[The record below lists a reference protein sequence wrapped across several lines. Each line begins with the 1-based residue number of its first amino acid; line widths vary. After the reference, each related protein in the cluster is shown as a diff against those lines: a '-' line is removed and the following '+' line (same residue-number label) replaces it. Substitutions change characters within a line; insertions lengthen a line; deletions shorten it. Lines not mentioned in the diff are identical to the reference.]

1 MHTLLV
7 SFAGSYTENEPN
19 FPRQNNLILQKRLD
33 KVVNFK
39 DVPRPNKEIKYFS
52 MTSTDF
58 KDFSRRLVKFKT
70 VSRLYEPCA
79 TQKHRKNRH

>member
-7 SFAGSYTENEPN
+7 SFAGSYTENEPIF
-19 FPRQNNLILQKRLD
+19 FPRQNNLILHKCVD

-79 TQKHRKNRH
+79 TQKA

>member
-7 SFAGSYTENEPN
+7 SFRGSYTENEPN
-19 FPRQNNLILQKRLD
+19 FPWQNNLILHKCVVGVD

-52 MTSTDF
+52 RTSTDF

-70 VSRLYEPCA
+70 FSRLYEPCA
-79 TQKHRKNRH
+79 TQKA